1 MVFLCF
7 ETHPQKTNIC
17 EFFPQISNI
26 WKFTPTQ
33 QPPPTWVQCNHRPV
47 ALEASCTWCTPMILG
62 KVLLVAA
69 VVVVLV
75 VVAMLLFFTLAIFF
89 VWGVLFLVLFLL
101 VFVAVFWSVSLL
113 LAGGRNSCT
122 TCRKHAQLSQCTQCA
137 QRNIY
142 IKIVKGQGC
151 IICINTKQTITI
163 YIYMYVSI
171 YITRSV
177 FPAIDKAS
185 QAASFSSWHR
195 KTSSS
200 HHQSIPLKKIQD
212 IDVIAADVVSLPGG
226 PMGGARKSYEHDVK
240 LFLAVMEEH
249 HSLCFS
255 RYWQG
260 IPSCK
265 FQQLT

>member
-1 MVFLCF
+1 MATSLQIAWWWQKIRQIKKKQQQQQQQQHLAIHNSITQSIAPLLFSLGSSVSALAAAWATGDHLRHGFTFNCQVSQQKPKRKNEEKKCLSMVFLCF

-17 EFFPQISNI
+17 EFFLQISNI

-113 LAGGRNSCT
+113 LAGGRNFCT

-142 IKIVKGQGC
+142 VKIVKGQGC

-163 YIYMYVSI
+163 YIYICMYLYI
-171 YITRSV
+171 Y
-177 FPAIDKAS
+177 
-185 QAASFSSWHR
+185 
-195 KTSSS
+195 
-200 HHQSIPLKKIQD
+200 
-212 IDVIAADVVSLPGG
+212 
-226 PMGGARKSYEHDVK
+226 M
-240 LFLAVMEEH
+240 
-249 HSLCFS
+249 
-255 RYWQG
+255 
-260 IPSCK
+260 
-265 FQQLT
+265 